1 MKTILI
7 SVTVL
12 PIMLIT
18 SAATMIAAVNF
29 TPALTIV
36 LIYDCSPQPH
46 VHTLTHTQRHIH
58 TLTHTHTNIHT
69 HTHTHTRTHTH
80 THAHTHARTHT
91 YMHAQIHTHTPT
103 LEP

>member
-12 PIMLIT
+12 PIMLMT

-36 LIYDCSPQPH
+36 LSYDCSPQTH
-46 VHTLTHTQRHIH
+46 VHTLTHTHTH
-58 TLTHTHTNIHT
+58 TYSHTYTLTHTHTHKQIQIQTHTNT
-69 HTHTHTRTHTH
+69 HTHTH
-80 THAHTHARTHT
+80 
-91 YMHAQIHTHTPT
+91 MHTPT
-103 LEP
+103 LEQ